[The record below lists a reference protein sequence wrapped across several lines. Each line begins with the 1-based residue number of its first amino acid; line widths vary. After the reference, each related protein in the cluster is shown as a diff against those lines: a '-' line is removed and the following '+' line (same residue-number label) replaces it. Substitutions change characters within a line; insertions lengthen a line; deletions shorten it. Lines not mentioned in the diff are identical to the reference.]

1 VLIFSDLETHINYH
15 MHDTRVY
22 EGHSPLL
29 GRYKDRHDVL
39 DYSEVVHFILTE
51 VLQLEC
57 EKLNEV
63 ITAKLNH

>member
-1 VLIFSDLETHINYH
+1 

-29 GRYKDRHDVL
+29 GGYKNWNDVL
-39 DYSEVVHFILTE
+39 DYSEVVHFIITE

>member
-1 VLIFSDLETHINYH
+1 LETHINYH
-15 MHDTRVY
+15 MHDARVY

-29 GRYKDRHDVL
+29 GGHKDWHDVL
-39 DYSEVVHFILTE
+39 DYSEVVHFVLTE

-63 ITAKLNH
+63 ISAKLHH